1 MKVETNLKSGN
12 ILTGAANM
20 GCQSLQGMAGFVTR
34 ANQEASNLANGAVNL
49 TQSAWNK
56 LAGWIK
62 SV

>member
-20 GCQSLQGMAGFVTR
+20 GCQSLYGIAGFITR
-34 ANQEASNLANGAVNL
+34 ANQEAGNLANGASKL
-49 TQSAWNK
+49 TQSAWNT

-62 SV
+62 SI